1 MGVAFNGGRQPP
13 GTLLREGTH
22 SMVTRTTKTVLA
34 GLTVLAVAGLGSG
47 IAYAQDGGNAPAPPS
62 NSPAPPSN
70 GDVGPDRSAASG
82 KHHRNFLGRIEH
94 GEFTVRAKDGDRV
107 IDVQRGTVTAVDGQS
122 LTVKSEDGF
131 SGTYTVDQ
139 QTKVHK
145 SRKSAT
151 IGQVATND
159 RVMVFAEKNGGTDV
173 AKRIGDAGPAK

>member
-22 SMVTRTTKTVLA
+22 PMVTRTTKTVLA

-47 IAYAQDGGNAPAPPS
+47 IAYAQDGGS
-62 NSPAPPSN
+62 SPAPPST
-70 GDVGPDRSAASG
+70 GDVGPDRSAAPG

-94 GEFTVRAKDGDRV
+94 GEFTVRTKNGDQV
-107 IDVQRGTVTAVDGQS
+107 IDVQRGTVTAVGGQS

-145 SRKSAT
+145 NRKSAT
-151 IGQVATND
+151 ISQVATND